1 MLKLGCTLPNLSNI
15 CLHKSTK
22 KFYPFVEADEE
33 LHDKIREVM
42 TGAPSIGKFIEMKTF
57 PPLNIN
63 IFRLYNTGT
72 S

>member
-1 MLKLGCTLPNLSNI
+1 MLKLGCKPPNLSNI
-15 CLHKSTK
+15 CLHNSTK
-22 KFYPFVEADEE
+22 KLYPFVEADEE

-42 TGAPSIGKFIEMKTF
+42 TGVPSIGKFIEMKTF

-63 IFRLYNTGT
+63 IFRLYNKGT